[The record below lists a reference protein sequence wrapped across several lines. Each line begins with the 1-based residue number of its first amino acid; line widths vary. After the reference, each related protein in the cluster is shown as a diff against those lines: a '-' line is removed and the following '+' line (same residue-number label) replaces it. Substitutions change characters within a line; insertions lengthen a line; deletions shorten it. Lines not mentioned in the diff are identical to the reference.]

1 MLLQEEFDKVIAA
14 YNDYIKGSKPKSS
27 KDKIN
32 YLNTVFNSI
41 NMIIK
46 LLALSSSG
54 IDVDSGVFTAE
65 QKAKRDAIGDRMFR
79 TPVKKATKEI
89 IAEISEVVK
98 KETTAENKTKSN
110 KEDMTMPTAK
120 KPVAKKAASTTTTA
134 KKKETAKKSTTKTT
148 TAKKPDTN
156 KTAATKAKSKARI
169 EAEAKMKAIENIV
182 AGKTAVDIISEEL
195 KAWGISTTGF
205 TYTAL
210 AELPSLIHHAPTYDE
225 VVNSISEHSKVSR
238 ATVSSAF
245 TSLAKKAD
253 LSKSIYCFDLAHLP
267 KELVNKTVIIEKLC
281 EFCDDQ

>member
-14 YNDYIKGSKPKSS
+14 YQDYIKSGGPKNGT
-27 KDKIN
+27 DKIN

-46 LLALSSSG
+46 LLAISSTG
-54 IDVDSGVFTAE
+54 VDVDSGVLTTE
-65 QKAKRDAIGDRMFR
+65 QKAKRDAISDRLFR
-79 TPVKKATKEI
+79 NVAPTATNTTAASVPVKEEAAVLNTTNIKEE
-89 IAEISEVVK
+89 A
-98 KETTAENKTKSN
+98 
-110 KEDMTMPTAK
+110 TMPTAK
-120 KPVAKKAASTTTTA
+120 KSTA
-134 KKKETAKKSTTKTT
+134 KKTTTSVSTTAPKKKPAPKKSSTKT
-148 TAKKPDTN
+148 
-156 KTAATKAKSKARI
+156 ATKKSKART
-169 EAEAKMKAIENIV
+169 EAEAKMKAIEDAV
-182 AGKTAVDIISEEL
+182 AGKTATDIITEEL

-225 VVNSISEHSKVSR
+225 VVNIISEHSKVSR